1 MNLRTKHNL
10 QSSTYIVHPQ
20 VHKKNLTK
28 KKCSSNSAV
37 KIKIKCPFN
46 FPTDSSGATS
56 LSATQS
62 YVPGSFSAKQKGR
75 PSIIT
80 ATIAASFDN
89 SILQVSF
96 LHVSSYEFG
105 CAMLRG
111 LCMCARWKQHQSC
124 CNPVFI
130 HKKKKIWWK
139 KWEFFFPLFRT
150 AACEILWNCNPRVSL
165 RGFDEFCWMISY
177 NRLQLWKKWGNFYGN
192 IDCGTWAK
200 KEWISDF

>member
-1 MNLRTKHNL
+1 MYFLYHAMILWTKYNL

-111 LCMCARWKQHQSC
+111 LCMCARWR
-124 CNPVFI
+124 
-130 HKKKKIWWK
+130 IWWILLNDFVQQAAVVEK
-139 KWEFFFPLFRT
+139 MGKFLWEYW
-150 AACEILWNCNPRVSL
+150 LWNL
-165 RGFDEFCWMISY
+165 G
-177 NRLQLWKKWGNFYGN
+177 
-192 IDCGTWAK
+192 
-200 KEWISDF
+200 